1 MAKRKISNPL
11 VRRVPRELLGE
22 WHKYLVIFILL
33 TATIGFVS
41 GMYVANHSMLISI
54 DQANENNRLE
64 DGHFELDEEADAELL
79 ADIASGEKVDLRS
92 YYIDKAHKEIDEEI
106 DEKAPKELK
115 KRSKKRFVKRS
126 KKRLPPKLPMR

>member
-54 DQANENNRLE
+54 DQANESNRLE
-64 DGHFELDEEADAELL
+64 DGHFELEKEADAELL
-79 ADIASGEKVDLRS
+79 AAIASGEKVDLRS
-92 YYIDKAHKEIDEEI
+92 YYIDEAHREI
-106 DEKAPKELK
+106 DEKIEELE
-115 KRSKKRFVKRS
+115 RNSDNN
-126 KKRLPPKLPMR
+126 